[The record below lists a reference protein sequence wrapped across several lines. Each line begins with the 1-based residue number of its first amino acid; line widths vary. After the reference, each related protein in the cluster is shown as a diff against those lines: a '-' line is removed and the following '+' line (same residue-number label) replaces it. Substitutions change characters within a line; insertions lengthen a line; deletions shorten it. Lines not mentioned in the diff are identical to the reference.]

1 MSNNP
6 EYTPDLTSRQPGLTR
21 HSLDGDQLLRDQLFG
36 QIDFESRYFQ
46 SAPERFFAA
55 WKRAVA
61 LAGVT
66 YFGAG
71 TKTALERATKKW
83 DLTPNLE
90 HISDAFGVLSSG
102 ERVFLAALVSFY
114 NSEDGGRLLKRVG
127 VEGLADLGG
136 LDLQRRTLIAALI
149 LNYSGW

>member
-1 MSNNP
+1 MSHIP
-6 EYTPDLTSRQPGLTR
+6 EYTPDLPSHQPEPAPQSVSEGL
-21 HSLDGDQLLRDQLFG
+21 LLREQLFG
-36 QIDFESRYFQ
+36 QIDFETRYFQ
-46 SAPERFFAA
+46 GAPDRFFAA
-55 WKRAVA
+55 WKRAA
-61 LAGVT
+61 SLAGAV

-71 TKTALERATKKW
+71 TKSELDLATKKW

-90 HISDAFGVLSSG
+90 RISKVIGALSSG

-149 LNYSGW
+149 LNYAGW

>member
-1 MSNNP
+1 MSTIP
-6 EYTPDLTSRQPGLTR
+6 EYTPDLPSRQPDPTR
-21 HSLDGDQLLRDQLFG
+21 HSLNEGQLLREQLFG

-55 WKRAVA
+55 WKRAVS
-61 LAGVT
+61 LAGIA
-66 YFGAG
+66 YFGTG
-71 TKTALERATKKW
+71 TKSALDLATKKW

-90 HISDAFGVLSSG
+90 RISDAIGVLSSG

-149 LNYSGW
+149 LNYAGW